1 MPRGR
6 ASPRRG
12 DAALDDGSAG
22 PMAGIPIC
30 VKGETTDQ
38 LRTATAELSAHQRS
52 TTDRRA
58 VVHTRQPWR
67 PDLGVKGSRVRQPD
81 GKGPGE
87 GTCWTA

>member
-38 LRTATAELSAHQRS
+38 LRTATARTQRTS
-52 TTDRRA
+52 T
-58 VVHTRQPWR
+58 VNH
-67 PDLGVKGSRVRQPD
+67 G
-81 GKGPGE
+81 
-87 GTCWTA
+87 